1 MSQTR
6 HSKGAALLGEK
17 DMLVGRRSLTSHK
30 ARNLA
35 KYALVQEAEIE
46 RLQEEIKDMVS

>member
-1 MSQTR
+1 M
-6 HSKGAALLGEK
+6 LGEK
-17 DMLVGRRSLTSHK
+17 DIFIGRRSLTSHK

-46 RLQEEIKDMVS
+46 RLQEEIKDMVQ